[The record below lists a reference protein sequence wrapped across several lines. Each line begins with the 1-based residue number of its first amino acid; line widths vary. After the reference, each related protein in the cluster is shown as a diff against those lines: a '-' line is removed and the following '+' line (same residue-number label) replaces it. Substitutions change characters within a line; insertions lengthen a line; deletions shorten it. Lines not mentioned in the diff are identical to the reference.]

1 LLISI
6 ISFINIINDERNTI
20 NSTLENA
27 LKGMDLREQST
38 SMLVKISESY
48 RLVFQETG
56 RRFTDGGIIIAPSD
70 IYHCSWSEIIS
81 VLKGDWNGKGL
92 SVLVAERKERSQQ
105 LENFRRLISLLTRF
119 PIIRKQ
125 TSLLREILFQV
136 WG

>member
-1 LLISI
+1 MLISI

-27 LKGMDLREQST
+27 LKGMELREQSK